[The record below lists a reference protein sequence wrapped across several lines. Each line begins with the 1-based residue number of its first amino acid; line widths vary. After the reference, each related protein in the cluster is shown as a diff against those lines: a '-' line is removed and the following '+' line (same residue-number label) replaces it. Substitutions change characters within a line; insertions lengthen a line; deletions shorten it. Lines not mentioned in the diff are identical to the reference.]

1 MESTSLSYLVLV
13 TGCTSVGR
21 ILEVE
26 LCRVTQIT
34 VIPLVAPTT
43 AQPEQVTDVVKF
55 LSSGAFF
62 FSYPSN
68 SPKFQLSSSAQYRYL
83 NDNSSPPYFLWL
95 VRKFCSAVNQ
105 IVLLQ
110 EQSING
116 TPSAVWY

>member
-1 MESTSLSYLVLV
+1 MKSRVITESKLSYLVLV

-26 LCRVTQIT
+26 LCRVTQIRL
-34 VIPLVAPTT
+34 IPLVPTAV

-62 FSYPSN
+62 FSYPSD

-83 NDNSSPPYFLWL
+83 NDNNSPPHFLW
-95 VRKFCSAVNQ
+95 
-105 IVLLQ
+105 
-110 EQSING
+110 
-116 TPSAVWY
+116 